1 MRPLR
6 SVTFDVFR
14 DLLANTFHRIADK
27 RRPQRITWELPAV
40 LMSAFALFFFQQ
52 PSLLEYQRRRKT
64 PRGRSNLERV
74 LQVQELPSDTQR
86 REILDGGS
94 TEPLRRV

>member
-1 MRPLR
+1 
-6 SVTFDVFR
+6 
-14 DLLANTFHRIADK
+14 
-27 RRPQRITWELPAV
+27 V

-64 PRGRSNLERV
+64 QRGRSNLERV
-74 LQVQELPSDTQR
+74 LQVQEIPSDTQL